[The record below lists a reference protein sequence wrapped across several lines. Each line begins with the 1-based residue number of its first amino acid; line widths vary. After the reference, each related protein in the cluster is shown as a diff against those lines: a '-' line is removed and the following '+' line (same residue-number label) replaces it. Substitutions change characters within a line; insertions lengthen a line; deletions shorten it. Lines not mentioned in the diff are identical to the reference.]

1 MKDKVKRKCWKLWE
15 LVEGG
20 RMRGRRETTSKATI
34 FSFSFEIKLAFFSEA
49 CFSSHHHNK
58 EVDGQRELC
67 ECVCRDIRKREGEN
81 MKEDKENI
89 ISWWQRAVRVE
100 VGGCREKYGIFIKV
114 KQIIVRTIIEFHTCC
129 CTKCLSHPDL
139 QCSLEWKLVVKTQN
153 HKRGERLYG
162 EWETGLQDI
171 SML

>member
-1 MKDKVKRKCWKLWE
+1 MKDKVERKCWKLWE
-15 LVEGG
+15 SLLKVGGWEGEEKQHQRQQFSHFPLKLNWHFSLKHALVP
-20 RMRGRRETTSKATI
+20 I
-34 FSFSFEIKLAFFSEA
+34 IIIKRWMGNE
-49 CFSSHHHNK
+49 K
-58 EVDGQRELC
+58 
-67 ECVCRDIRKREGEN
+67 CVCVCWDIQKREGEN

-129 CTKCLSHPDL
+129 CTKCLPHPDL

-153 HKRGERLYG
+153 HKRALCRGKGLYG
-162 EWETGLQDI
+162 EWGNEP
-171 SML
+171 